1 MDEHNEIVIE
11 IIQTLI
17 SSKHVRTAWKPTF
30 YKSMS
35 QNLSPTS
42 KVAML
47 LKTCRG
53 RHHEALTAPPTDKD
67 NIVRV
72 VRKIVNESNG

>member
-11 IIQTLI
+11 IIKTLI
-17 SSKHVRTAWKPTF
+17 SSKHVRTAWKATF

-42 KVAML
+42 KVAMV

-53 RHHEALTAPPTDKD
+53 THQEALTAPPTDKD
-67 NIVRV
+67 TIVRI
-72 VRKIVNESNG
+72 VRKIINESKG